1 MEGFEVLERMNNI
14 HVDDNYRPL
23 LNIRIKHTVILDDPF
38 EELPEYNNIN
48 NIIIISVKIPSR
60 SPSPNYKG
68 FGRLEYEEKED
79 FIDKMN

>member
-38 EELPEYNNIN
+38 EELPEYNNI
-48 NIIIISVKIPSR
+48 II
-60 SPSPNYKG
+60 
-68 FGRLEYEEKED
+68 
-79 FIDKMN
+79 